1 MAVGVLF
8 EIRCGPTE
16 YDEVMRRLADAGE
29 SQPGGRMY
37 HVAGPIEN
45 GWRVIDVWQSAEAL
59 QRFSQ
64 TLIPIMQDVG
74 IPPVQPEV
82 FPAHNIVHGLA
93 ATAP

>member
-1 MAVGVLF
+1 
-8 EIRCGPTE
+8 
-16 YDEVMRRLADAGE
+16 
-29 SQPGGRMY
+29 MY
-37 HVAGPIEN
+37 HVAGPVEN
-45 GWRVIDVWQSAEAL
+45 GWRVIDVWESPEAL

-82 FPAHNIVHGLA
+82 FPAYTIVHGLA